1 MAQKFCMPAYCLCLR
16 TMYMLTGAKCFV
28 LRTVANLVGEK
39 IVAVFGVFCPHKYR
53 MYVVLF

>member
-1 MAQKFCMPAYCLCLR
+1 MPAYCLCMR

-28 LRTVANLVGEK
+28 LCRVAKLVGEK

-53 MYVVLF
+53 VYVVLF